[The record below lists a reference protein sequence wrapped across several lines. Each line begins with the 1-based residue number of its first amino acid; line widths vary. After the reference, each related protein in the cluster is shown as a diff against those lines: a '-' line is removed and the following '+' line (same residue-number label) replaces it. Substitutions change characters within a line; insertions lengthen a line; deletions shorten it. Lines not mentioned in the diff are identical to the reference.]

1 MNKEMQRQSDRCF
14 FISAEPQNTPLNMP
28 HLLPGIYTPQK
39 IFYHKWDITRSNEV
53 KRPPM
58 YEFNIA
64 RLHLSKQNR
73 ETINVIKA
81 VNVKM
86 IGALIVFSL
95 ITALIVFVSA
105 KEPVQENS
113 GTVDEALSEKF
124 TQTFRSNF
132 ASNDGI
138 ALFDRVE
145 IVPNQHV
152 AKIYSTIASTDDD
165 AMRQLAVNK
174 LGSMVVNHYY
184 YYAEYRAFADLN
196 DVRVYGSDGKDLGYT
211 FSDSLLSTDQ

>member
-1 MNKEMQRQSDRCF
+1 M
-14 FISAEPQNTPLNMP
+14 
-28 HLLPGIYTPQK
+28 
-39 IFYHKWDITRSNEV
+39 
-53 KRPPM
+53 
-58 YEFNIA
+58 
-64 RLHLSKQNR
+64 
-73 ETINVIKA
+73 IKA

-95 ITALIVFVSA
+95 IIALIVFVSA
-105 KEPVQENS
+105 KEPAQEYR

-165 AMRQLAVNK
+165 AVRQLAVNK

-184 YYAEYRAFADLN
+184 YYAEYRALTDLN
-196 DVRVYGSDGKDLGYT
+196 DIHVYGSDGKNLGYT
-211 FSDSLLSTDQ
+211 FSDSLLTTDQ